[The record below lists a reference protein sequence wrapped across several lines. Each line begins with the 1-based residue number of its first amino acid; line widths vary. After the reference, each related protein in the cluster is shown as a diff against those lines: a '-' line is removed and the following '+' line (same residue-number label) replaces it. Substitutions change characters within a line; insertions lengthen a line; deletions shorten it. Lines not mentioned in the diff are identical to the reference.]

1 MTLEEQIQ
9 SEIENEKKLSA
20 KDSSEKPTEEKPPL
34 ADVTAP
40 KPVSGMTQ
48 VKSKPLE
55 YMEPATE
62 WRGMTGAVTRGLT
75 VPAVQAAAG
84 GVLGSIAG
92 PPGIA
97 AGAAAGPIAFG
108 LGDLAIEGVNSY
120 FGTDFGTS
128 RGAITHLLDKLGTPK
143 PDTAA
148 ERVTEAVTEGLAS
161 GGGSAV
167 AFKKGGEI
175 AKAGSKLQKV
185 SEFMGQK
192 PVEQA
197 AIGVLAGG
205 ASSGAQ
211 EAGAGPVGSAL
222 SGLAAAG
229 AVPALKYGTK
239 AGMRTFFP
247 TKQQLEQ
254 EAMQSAQGV
263 YQTLTPDEV
272 SRQEA
277 ISSLKR
283 AGEVADKDVK
293 LMTGEITGQPGL
305 LALQQALEK
314 SSIEVANRK
323 VENIKGLTTKVSE
336 GLETTG
342 VKPEEAEMFFK
353 SKLNE
358 LEKSANESAQQLM
371 ASSDIEAQN
380 IINDSKQ
387 VLAEQTKLAETGV
400 LTAEEAYKN
409 AQKQL
414 NNRIESYKLS
424 AGAEAKDPASKL
436 ALDVIEKQKQA
447 AKAYSDTLYSEI
459 QGVEPFTSDSAKQAI
474 EDLMSPKKNQKA
486 IPKVEGAESTFDNI
500 VGNEN
505 VPQVVKEF
513 YSRVVDPES
522 NLKNISL
529 SDLRFYLDKTNDQIE
544 IARRSGKAQ
553 LERQLILVKNG
564 MVEDLQ
570 KLSEVYPQIK
580 KANKFYAE
588 YADTYKTG
596 ASEEAFK
603 EGVSKTKA
611 LKEYIPSSAEA
622 ATEDDLLRLRSAIE
636 GRPEVSSTQ
645 QLKKTG
651 FNAVDDWVYS
661 QAFDSINKGDPSG
674 SLKKWVS
681 KNGSRIFKAF
691 EGSESKA
698 QQGINN
704 LISEFEALEKAE
716 KTAEESLKLSKIKRI
731 EQGQDAKLIDR
742 ENANAAKL
750 LKNEMQKSAQ
760 KILSDF
766 EEQNIPSKN
775 PANQFIGGNAQE
787 VIGSIMSDAKT
798 SESNM
803 AKVLESAAQDP
814 TGKAMEGVKNAGRN
828 WLNDKV
834 RVVTESTA
842 TTGVVDPVLLNDK
855 LKISIGESNKL
866 LKEGS
871 AERNTLEILFGK
883 DSRELNSLDKTRQF
897 LDMMSRK
904 TDFSASD
911 VAKYKDVAQNS
922 NINDLLSLGAIA
934 FGNVKGFVAWKSL
947 DLIRKFQKS
956 TRKDV
961 SEIFKDILV
970 KAQFD
975 PQTAMILSEPITPEN
990 FKLTQRLLRNFGI
1003 QAEATDFGIEEPT
1016 EEGQETTQNKSGEF
1030 PKL

>member
-1 MTLEEQIQ
+1 M
-9 SEIENEKKLSA
+9 
-20 KDSSEKPTEEKPPL
+20 
-34 ADVTAP
+34 
-40 KPVSGMTQ
+40 
-48 VKSKPLE
+48 
-55 YMEPATE
+55 
-62 WRGMTGAVTRGLT
+62 
-75 VPAVQAAAG
+75 
-84 GVLGSIAG
+84 
-92 PPGIA
+92 
-97 AGAAAGPIAFG
+97 
-108 LGDLAIEGVNSY
+108 NSY

-128 RGAITHLLDKLGTPK
+128 RGAITKLLDSLGTPK

-148 ERVTEAVTEGLAS
+148 EKITAAVTEGLSSA
-161 GGGSAV
+161 GGSA
-167 AFKKGGEI
+167 AGFQKAGET
-175 AKAGSKLQKV
+175 AKAAAKFFK
-185 SEFMGQK
+185 FMGEK

-197 AIGVLAGG
+197 VMGGLAGG

-211 EAGAGPVGSAL
+211 EAGVGPVGSAL
-222 SGLAAAG
+222 SGLVAAG
-229 AVPALKYGTK
+229 SVPLLKYGTR
-239 AGMRTFFP
+239 ATMRAFFP
-247 TKQQLEQ
+247 TKQQLEE
-254 EAMQSAQGV
+254 EARQAAQGV
-263 YQTLTPDEV
+263 YQTLVPDEV
-272 SRQEA
+272 SRQDA
-277 ISSLKR
+277 FASLQR

-305 LALQQALEK
+305 VALQQALEK

-336 GLETTG
+336 GLEPSA
-342 VKPEEAEMFFK
+342 VKPGEAEMFFK
-353 SKLNE
+353 TKFDE
-358 LEKSANESAQQLM
+358 LENAANQSSEALSMSGNIESQAMINESKR
-371 ASSDIEAQN
+371 I
-380 IINDSKQ
+380 
-387 VLAEQTKLAETGV
+387 LAEQKKLAETGV

-409 AQKQL
+409 AEKQL
-414 NNRIESYKLS
+414 TNRIESYKLS
-424 AGAEAKDPASKL
+424 AGAEAKDPASKM
-436 ALDVIEKQKQA
+436 ASNVIESQEA
-447 AKAYSDTLYSEI
+447 TAKKYADTLYSEVK
-459 QGVEPFTSDSAKQAI
+459 GVKPFTSDNARKSI
-474 EDLMSPKKNQKA
+474 EDLISQKKNQKA
-486 IPKVEGAESTFDNI
+486 IPKVEGAESTYDNI
-500 VGNEN
+500 VGNKN
-505 VPQVVKEF
+505 VPQVVQEF
-513 YSRVVDPES
+513 YARVIDSES

-544 IARRSGKAQ
+544 IARRSGNDQ
-553 LERQLILVKNG
+553 LKRQLILVKNG

-588 YADTYKTG
+588 YYDIFKTG

-603 EGVSKTKA
+603 EGVSATKV
-611 LKEYIPSSAEA
+611 LKEYIPSSAEL
-622 ATEDDLLRLRSAIE
+622 ATEDDLLRLRKAIE
-636 GRPEVSSTQ
+636 GHPEVPSPRE
-645 QLKKTG
+645 LKKAG

-661 QAFDSINKGDPSG
+661 QAFDSITKGDPSG

-698 QQGINN
+698 QQGIND
-704 LISEFEALEKAE
+704 LISEFEALEKSAR
-716 KTAEESLKLSKIKRI
+716 TADESLTLSKIKRVQ
-731 EQGQDAKLIDR
+731 QGEDAKLIDKQ
-742 ENANAAKL
+742 NVDAAKM
-750 LKNEMQKSAQ
+750 LKSQMEKSAQ
-760 KILSDF
+760 KILTDF
-766 EEQNIPSKN
+766 QEQNIPSMN

-787 VIGSIMSDAKT
+787 VIGSIMSNAKT

-855 LKISIGESNKL
+855 LKISLGESNKL

-883 DSRELNSLDKTRQF
+883 NSRELNSLDKTRQF

-911 VAKYKDVAQNS
+911 VSKYKDIAENK
-922 NINDLLSLGAIA
+922 NISELLSLGAIA
-934 FGNVKGFVAWKSL
+934 FGQIKGYVAWKSL

-970 KAQFD
+970 EAQFN

-1003 QAEATDFGIEEPT
+1003 QAEANDFGIEEAK
-1016 EEGQETTQNKSGEF
+1016 ESDQESTQNNSGEF

>member
-1 MTLEEQIQ
+1 MSNLKEQIQ
-9 SEIENEKKLSA
+9 SEIENEKKLSGRY
-20 KDSSEKPTEEKPPL
+20 SSEEPIEEKPPL
-34 ADVTAP
+34 SNITSP
-40 KPVSGMTQ
+40 QPVSGMTQ

-55 YMEPATE
+55 YMEPVTDFT
-62 WRGMTGAVTRGLT
+62 GMTGAVTRGLT
-75 VPAVQAAAG
+75 VPAAQAAVG
-84 GVLGSIAG
+84 GIIGIPGG

-97 AGAAAGPIAFG
+97 AGAAAGPIVFG

-128 RGAITHLLDKLGTPK
+128 RGAITKLLDSLGTPK

-148 ERVTEAVTEGLAS
+148 EKITAAVTEGLSSA
-161 GGGSAV
+161 GGSA
-167 AFKKGGEI
+167 AGFQKAGET
-175 AKAGSKLQKV
+175 AKAAAKFFK
-185 SEFMGQK
+185 FMGQK

-197 AIGVLAGG
+197 AMGGLAGG

-222 SGLAAAG
+222 SGLVAAG
-229 AVPALKYGTK
+229 SVPLLKYGTR
-239 AGMRTFFP
+239 ATMRAFFP
-247 TKQQLEQ
+247 TKQQLEE
-254 EAMQSAQGV
+254 EARQAAQGV
-263 YQTLTPDEV
+263 YQTLVPDEV
-272 SRQEA
+272 SRQDA
-277 ISSLKR
+277 FASLQR

-305 LALQQALEK
+305 VALQQALEK

-336 GLETTG
+336 GLEPSA
-342 VKPEEAEMFFK
+342 VKPGEAEMFFK
-353 SKLNE
+353 TKFDE
-358 LEKSANESAQQLM
+358 LENAANQSSEALSMSGNIESQAMINESKR
-371 ASSDIEAQN
+371 I
-380 IINDSKQ
+380 
-387 VLAEQTKLAETGV
+387 LAEQKKLAETGV

-409 AQKQL
+409 AEKQL
-414 NNRIESYKLS
+414 TNRIESYKLS
-424 AGAEAKDPASKL
+424 AGAEAKDPASKM
-436 ALDVIEKQKQA
+436 ASNVIESQEA
-447 AKAYSDTLYSEI
+447 TAKKYADTLYSEVK
-459 QGVEPFTSDSAKQAI
+459 GVKPFTSDNARKSI
-474 EDLMSPKKNQKA
+474 EDLISQKKNQKA
-486 IPKVEGAESTFDNI
+486 IPKVEGAESTYDNI
-500 VGNEN
+500 VGNKN
-505 VPQVVKEF
+505 VPQVVQEF
-513 YSRVVDPES
+513 YARVIDSES

-544 IARRSGKAQ
+544 IARRSGNDQ
-553 LERQLILVKNG
+553 LKRQLILVKNG

-588 YADTYKTG
+588 YYDIFKTG

-603 EGVSKTKA
+603 EGVSATKV
-611 LKEYIPSSAEA
+611 LKEYIPSSAEL
-622 ATEDDLLRLRSAIE
+622 ATEDDLLRLRKAIE
-636 GRPEVSSTQ
+636 GHPEVPSPRE
-645 QLKKTG
+645 LKKAG

-661 QAFDSINKGDPSG
+661 QAFDSITKGDPSG

-698 QQGINN
+698 QQGIND
-704 LISEFEALEKAE
+704 LISEFEALEKSAR
-716 KTAEESLKLSKIKRI
+716 TADESLTLSKIKRVQ
-731 EQGQDAKLIDR
+731 QGEDAKLIDKQ
-742 ENANAAKL
+742 NVDAAKM
-750 LKNEMQKSAQ
+750 LKSQMEKSAQ
-760 KILSDF
+760 KILTDF
-766 EEQNIPSKN
+766 QEQNIPSMN

-787 VIGSIMSDAKT
+787 VIGSIMSNAKT

-855 LKISIGESNKL
+855 LKISLGESNKL

-883 DSRELNSLDKTRQF
+883 NSRELNSLDKTRQF

-911 VAKYKDVAQNS
+911 VSKYKDIAENK
-922 NINDLLSLGAIA
+922 NISELLSLGAIA
-934 FGNVKGFVAWKSL
+934 FGQIKGYVAWKSL

-970 KAQFD
+970 EAQFN

-1003 QAEATDFGIEEPT
+1003 QAEANDFGIEEAK
-1016 EEGQETTQNKSGEF
+1016 ESDQESTQNNSGEF

>member
-20 KDSSEKPTEEKPPL
+20 KDSSEKPVEEKPPL

-40 KPVSGMTQ
+40 QPVSGMTQ

-62 WRGMTGAVTRGLT
+62 WRGMTGAINRGLT
-75 VPAVQAAAG
+75 VPGVQSAAG
-84 GVLGSIAG
+84 ALLGTLAG

-97 AGAAAGPIAFG
+97 AGAAAGPIVFG

-120 FGTDFGTS
+120 FGTDFATS
-128 RGAITHLLDKLGTPK
+128 RGAITHLLDALGAPK

-148 ERVTEAVTEGLAS
+148 ERVTEAVTEGLSSA
-161 GGGSAV
+161 GGSA
-167 AFKKGGEI
+167 AGFQKAGET
-175 AKAGSKLQKV
+175 AKAGAKFFK
-185 SEFMGQK
+185 FMGEK

-197 AIGVLAGG
+197 VIGGLAGG

-211 EAGAGPVGSAL
+211 EAGTGPVGSAL
-222 SGLAAAG
+222 AGLAAAG
-229 AVPALKYGTK
+229 SVPALKYGTR

-263 YQTLTPDEV
+263 YQTLLPDEK

-283 AGEVADKDVK
+283 AGEVADKDIK
-293 LMTGEITGQPGL
+293 LMTGEITGQTGL

-323 VENIKGLTTKVSE
+323 VENIRGISTKVSE

-353 SKLNE
+353 SKLDE
-358 LEKSANESAQQLM
+358 LENVANQSSDALTLSGDIESQAMINES
-371 ASSDIEAQN
+371 
-380 IINDSKQ
+380 KQ
-387 VLAEQTKLAETGV
+387 ILAEQKKLAETGV

-409 AQKQL
+409 AENKL
-414 NNRIESYKLS
+414 NNRIETYKLS
-424 AGAEAKDPASKL
+424 AGAEAKDPASKI
-436 ALDVIEKQKQA
+436 ASNVIEKQNEAGGIYATQ
-447 AKAYSDTLYSEI
+447 LYSKI
-459 QGVEPFTSDSAKQAI
+459 GKVDPFEQPNTK
-474 EDLMSPKKNQKA
+474 KA
-486 IPKVEGAESTFDNI
+486 IDNLIAKTPEGENGTKDIPKIIKDIYANI
-500 VGNEN
+500 SDQDG
-505 VPQVVKEF
+505 
-513 YSRVVDPES
+513 
-522 NLKNISL
+522 NLKL
-529 SDLRFYLDKTNDQIE
+529 KELWEPVDWRQKLNDEINKAIRTGNKKESKKLIE
-544 IARRSGKAQ
+544 IKKSIDADLAL
-553 LERQLILVKNG
+553 LE
-564 MVEDLQ
+564 
-570 KLSEVYPQIK
+570 EVYPQIK
-580 KANKFYAE
+580 EANKFYSE
-588 YADTYKTG
+588 YSDIFNTG

-603 EGVSKTKA
+603 EGVSATKV
-611 LKEYIPSSAEA
+611 LKEYIPASAEL
-622 ATEDDLLRLRSAIE
+622 ATEDDLLRLRKAIE
-636 GRPEVSSTQ
+636 GHPKVPTSPELV
-645 QLKKTG
+645 KEG
-651 FNAVDDWVYS
+651 FDAVDDWVYS
-661 QAFDSINKGDPSG
+661 QAFNSINKENPSS
-674 SLKKWVS
+674 SLKTWVS

-691 EGSESKA
+691 EGSKSNVK
-698 QQGINN
+698 QGIND
-704 LISEFEALEKAE
+704 LISEFEGLEQAK
-716 KTAEESLKLSKIKRI
+716 KTAEESLELSKIKRI
-731 EQGQDAKLIDR
+731 EQGESAELVNNQNI
-742 ENANAAKL
+742 EAAKL
-750 LKNEMQKSAQ
+750 LKSQMEKTAQ
-760 KILSDF
+760 KILTDF
-766 EEQNIPSKN
+766 QEQNIPSRN
-775 PANQFIGGNAQE
+775 PANQFIGGNAE
-787 VIGSIMSDAKT
+787 DIFGKIFASDT
-798 SESNM
+798 SRADM
-803 AKVLESAAQDP
+803 AKVIEAASKDP
-814 TGKAMEGVKNAGRN
+814 TGKALEGLKNAARKNLKSKIGDFSKPTVKAGMTDAVRFTDE
-828 WLNDKV
+828 LKV
-834 RVVTESTA
+834 S
-842 TTGVVDPVLLNDK
+842 L
-855 LKISIGESNKL
+855 GESQRL
-866 LKEGS
+866 LEPGS
-871 AERNTLEILFGK
+871 PKRDVLEMLFGK
-883 DSRELNSLDKTRQF
+883 DSRELNSLDKTREF
-897 LDMMSRK
+897 LNMMSQK

-911 VAKYKDVAQNS
+911 VAKYKDIAQNS

-975 PQTAMILSEPITPEN
+975 PETAIILSQPITPEN